1 MHSELHPSTDDLI
14 ARFAAL
20 YSAVVADVLDE
31 LGHRRTTMAPGLVRL
46 SGQGTLAGRA
56 ATMRVVAVDAVP
68 SRPYRVQFE
77 AVDQLK
83 AGEVMVVAAP
93 DVASAFWGEL
103 ISTRAAVKGCLGAV
117 VDGYCR
123 DVTAIQRRDFPV
135 FARGT
140 HPADSAGRLD
150 AVEFGATIECSG
162 ITVHHGDIVVADA
175 DGITVVPQALAAQ
188 VLTLAEQKS
197 DAEDEVREVLR
208 GGATIGDTYDRF
220 GVM

>member
-1 MHSELHPSTDDLI
+1 MNPEDRSSTDSLVE
-14 ARFAAL
+14 RFGGL

-31 LGHRRTTMAPGLVRL
+31 LGHRRTTMVPGLVRL

-56 ATMRVVAVDAVP
+56 ATMRVVAVDAIP
-68 SRPYRVQFE
+68 AQPYRVQFA
-77 AVDQLK
+77 AVDELA

-123 DVTAIQRRDFPV
+123 DLAAIQARGFPV
-135 FARGT
+135 HARGS

-150 AVEFGATIECSG
+150 AVEFGTPIECG
-162 ITVHHGDIVVADA
+162 GVTVNPRDIIVADI
-175 DGITVVPQALAAQ
+175 DGVTVVPHELAEE
-188 VLTLAEQKS
+188 VLALAEQKS
-197 DAEDEVREVLR
+197 QTEDEVREVLR
-208 GGATIGDTYDRF
+208 EGATIVETYDQF